1 MTEKRESASRSYFAA
16 LTSKTGTVARWRTC
30 VIVLP

>member
-16 LTSKTGTVARWRTC
+16 LMRKTGTFVDGAP
-30 VIVLP
+30 V